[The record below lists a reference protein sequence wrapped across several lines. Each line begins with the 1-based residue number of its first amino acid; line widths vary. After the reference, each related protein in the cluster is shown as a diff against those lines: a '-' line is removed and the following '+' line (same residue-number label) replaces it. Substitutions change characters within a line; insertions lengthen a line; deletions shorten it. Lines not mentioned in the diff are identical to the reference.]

1 MKLHKHKKN
10 ILIVLGVVVIGF
22 GWTVRDSGGRKS
34 DRRNGNLAMTAG
46 AGILVAGFLSR
57 KNWAEESEDKSEEKP
72 YE

>member
-1 MKLHKHKKN
+1 
-10 ILIVLGVVVIGF
+10 
-22 GWTVRDSGGRKS
+22 
-34 DRRNGNLAMTAG
+34 MTAG